1 MMTVTGIEA
10 VSNTR
15 SRVYLDGEP
24 AFVLYKGELRKYRIA
39 EGGEL
44 AEETLREL
52 ETEVLPK
59 RARLRAMNLLK
70 SRRYTEKQLTD
81 KLLAGGYSRELA
93 GDALAYVKS
102 FHYVD
107 DAGYA
112 YDYVACHMERHSMK
126 EIEQKLMQKGIDR
139 ELTRAAARELA
150 ENGMFT
156 DEETMIRR
164 LLEKKH
170 FDPEK
175 ADEKQKQRI
184 YGYFYRKGFSVDKV
198 RRVIEESFT

>member
-15 SRVYLDGEP
+15 SRVYLGGEP

-39 EGGEL
+39 EGEEL
-44 AEETLREL
+44 AEETVREL

-107 DAGYA
+107 DAAYA

-139 ELTRAAARELA
+139 ERTVLSFLTMSPDRHRPASAC
-150 ENGMFT
+150 
-156 DEETMIRR
+156 RR
-164 LLEKKH
+164 LWQVL
-170 FDPEK
+170 
-175 ADEKQKQRI
+175 
-184 YGYFYRKGFSVDKV
+184 
-198 RRVIEESFT
+198 

>member
-1 MMTVTGIEA
+1 MTTVTGIEA
-10 VSNTR
+10 ISKTR

-24 AFVLYKGELRKYRIA
+24 AFVLYKGELRKYRIS
-39 EGGEL
+39 EGEEL
-44 AEETLREL
+44 AEAALREL

-59 RARLRAMNLLK
+59 RARARAMNLLK

-93 GDALAYVKS
+93 EDALAYVKS

-112 YDYVACHMERHSMK
+112 YDYIVCHMERHSMK
-126 EIEQKLMQKGIDR
+126 EIEQKLMLKGIGR
-139 ELTRAAARELA
+139 EITRAAAQELA
-150 ENGMFT
+150 ENSMLIE
-156 DEETMIRR
+156 EETMIRR

-170 FDPEK
+170 YNPEE

-184 YGYFYRKGFSVDKV
+184 YAYFYRKGFSPQQV

>member
-10 VSNTR
+10 ISKTR

-24 AFVLYKGELRKYRIA
+24 AFVLYKGELRKYRIS
-39 EGGEL
+39 EGEEL
-44 AEETLREL
+44 AEAALREL

-59 RARLRAMNLLK
+59 RARARAMNLLK

-81 KLLAGGYSRELA
+81 KLLAGGYSREIA

-112 YDYVACHMERHSMK
+112 YDYIVCHMERHSMK
-126 EIEQKLMQKGIDR
+126 EIEQKLMLKGIGR
-139 ELTRAAARELA
+139 EITRAAAQELA
-150 ENGMFT
+150 ENSMLIE
-156 DEETMIRR
+156 EETMIRR

-170 FDPEK
+170 YNPEE

-184 YGYFYRKGFSVDKV
+184 YAYFYRKGFSPQQV

>member
-39 EGGEL
+39 EGEDL

-81 KLLAGGYSRELA
+81 KLLTGGYSRELA
-93 GDALAYVKS
+93 EDALAYVKS

-156 DEETMIRR
+156 EEETMIRR

-175 ADEKQKQRI
+175 TDEKQKQRI

>member
-1 MMTVTGIEA
+1 MMTVTEIEA

-24 AFVLYKGELRKYRIA
+24 AFVVYKGELRKYRIA
-39 EGGEL
+39 EGVEL

-52 ETEVLPK
+52 EQEVLPK

-102 FHYVD
+102 FRYVD
-107 DAGYA
+107 DAVYA
-112 YDYVACHMERHSMK
+112 YDYIACHMERYSMR
-126 EIEQKLMQKGIDR
+126 EIEQRLMRKGIDS

-150 ENGMFT
+150 QNGMLT

-170 FDPEK
+170 FNLET
-175 ADEKQKQRI
+175 ADKKQKQRI
-184 YGYFYRKGFSVDKV
+184 YGYFYRKGFSPDKV
-198 RRVIEESFT
+198 RRAIEESFT